1 LEGATSPWANEREIG
16 AGMNAHTPARMRRIP
31 AANQSERLRISPADP
46 QERPSARNH
55 DAMRTCAAQ
64 KRE

>member
-1 LEGATSPWANEREIG
+1 
-16 AGMNAHTPARMRRIP
+16 MNAHTPARMRRIP